1 MENSIS
7 HTCHI
12 SDMSRDSRAHTA
24 KNNPSA
30 ATNVAFVRTKIVK
43 EKQKTLHR
51 KIKLRPCKKY

>member
-30 ATNVAFVRTKIVK
+30 ATNVAFVRIKIVK
-43 EKQKTLHR
+43 EKQKYPIGRLN
-51 KIKLRPCKKY
+51 

>member
-24 KNNPSA
+24 KNNLSA
-30 ATNVAFVRTKIVK
+30 ATNVAFVRIKIVK
-43 EKQKTLHR
+43 EKR
-51 KIKLRPCKKY
+51 KYPIGRSN